1 MPNTN
6 NVDHI
11 NINDLGKV
19 TPSDIKS
26 LASFVN
32 ANNTGET
39 PQDNNLIDISGSLIQ
54 IGSNRAISLLN
65 LSKVFDN
72 FIARHNDLPSSTTI
86 LPGQTG
92 NLNST
97 FANLFGNLSNG
108 MANSPSFSTPKN
120 FQDIFY
126 YILQLI
132 YGVGNTIYTNIYPYI
147 GYTGGTSGDSLTE
160 LINTLFTRTGV
171 SDSQYTIFPPSGARV
186 SLMDRINY
194 LYAQTFSKGSNNLR
208 TSWESNSQSLAI
220 RIDQIEDTLGI
231 NNQDTTTVIERVT
244 NLERQLVNIIN
255 NSLAPRKKA
264 LIQLMDVGGLVGSV
278 SLTIKGGTD
287 YIQPVYTSTN
297 GGSSWDEQNV
307 AGGVHEIVIDLDNFV
322 YSQDILDVSNF
333 QSASGTRKLFTPRYI
348 QDGNKA
354 TIFAKSLRESAVN
367 ITGATT
373 IDASDIS
380 SSSSETLSTSDTG
393 TVPPIIGDFTPVSP
407 LPPLEEGKIEWGGSI
422 EVLPELPFD
431 PEPVEPGTPNIVP
444 WEPSLPPIEP
454 IRSTNRY
461 IHIAE
466 LGTTLTIK
474 NAPTEGFFK
483 IVINDNVAF
492 CGSQFTGSYR
502 ATQVFKNYDLNWNNF
517 NTGDQ
522 IWYLM
527 EVTYEPPQQYTF
539 TDDPSNRFSSF
550 GILRIQITPYPELTE
565 SSSE

>member
-1 MPNTN
+1 M
-6 NVDHI
+6 
-11 NINDLGKV
+11 
-19 TPSDIKS
+19 
-26 LASFVN
+26 
-32 ANNTGET
+32 
-39 PQDNNLIDISGSLIQ
+39 
-54 IGSNRAISLLN
+54 
-65 LSKVFDN
+65 
-72 FIARHNDLPSSTTI
+72 
-86 LPGQTG
+86 
-92 NLNST
+92 
-97 FANLFGNLSNG
+97 
-108 MANSPSFSTPKN
+108 
-120 FQDIFY
+120 
-126 YILQLI
+126 
-132 YGVGNTIYTNIYPYI
+132 GNTIYTNIYPYI
-147 GYTGGTSGDSLTE
+147 GYIPSTSGDSLTD

-171 SDSQYTIFPPSGARV
+171 NDSQYIIFPPSGAKV

-208 TSWESNSQSLAI
+208 TSWESKSQSLAI
-220 RIDQIEDTLGI
+220 RIDQIENTLGI

-244 NLERQLVNIIN
+244 NLERQLVNLIN

-264 LIQLMDVGGLVGSV
+264 LIQLMDIEGLVGSV

-297 GGSSWDEQNV
+297 GGSSWNEQNV

-322 YSQDILDVSNF
+322 YSQDLLDVSSF
-333 QSASGTRKLFTPRYI
+333 QSASGTTTKFTPRYI

-393 TVPPIIGDFTPVSP
+393 TMPPITGNFTPVSP
-407 LPPLEEGKIEWGGSI
+407 LPPLGDIEWGGSI
-422 EVLPELPFD
+422 EVVPELPFD
-431 PEPVEPGTPNIVP
+431 PEPVEPGNPNIVP

-454 IRSTNRY
+454 LESTNRY

-502 ATQVFKNYDLNWNNF
+502 ATQVFQNYDLNWSNF

-539 TDDPSNRFSSF
+539 TDDPSKRFSSF
-550 GILRIQITPYPELTE
+550 GILRIQVTPYPELTE

>member
-26 LASFVN
+26 LDISVN
-32 ANNTGET
+32 ANNPGET
-39 PQDNNLIDISGSLIQ
+39 PKYNNLIDISGSLIQ

-65 LSKVFDN
+65 LAKVFDSY
-72 FIARHNDLPSSTTI
+72 IAQHNDLPRSTTI

-97 FANLFGNLSNG
+97 FASLFGDLSKG
-108 MANSPSFSTPKN
+108 SANPPTIGTPKN

-147 GYTGGTSGDSLTE
+147 GYTPGASGDSLTG

-171 SDSQYTIFPPSGARV
+171 RDSQYTEFPPSGAKV
-186 SLMDRINY
+186 SLIDRINY
-194 LYAQTFSKGSNNLR
+194 LYAQTFSKGSNNIR

-231 NNQDTTTVIERVT
+231 DNQDTTTVIERVT

-264 LIQLMDVGGLVGSV
+264 LIQLMNDDGLVGSV

-287 YIQPVYTSTN
+287 YIQPIYTSTN
-297 GGSSWDEQNV
+297 SGSSWNEQNV

-322 YSQDILDVSNF
+322 YSQDLLDVLEF
-333 QSASGTRKLFTPRYI
+333 RSASGTAAKFTPRYI

-367 ITGATT
+367 ITGAIT

-407 LPPLEEGKIEWGGSI
+407 LPPLVGDIEWGGSI
-422 EVLPELPFD
+422 EVVPELPFD
-431 PEPVEPGTPNIVP
+431 PEPVEPDNPNIVP
-444 WEPSLPPIEP
+444 WEPSLPQIEP
-454 IRSTNRY
+454 VESTNRY

-502 ATQVFKNYDLNWNNF
+502 ATQIFQNYDLNWSNF
-517 NTGDQ
+517 TTGDQ

-527 EVTYEPPQQYTF
+527 EVTYEPPQQYIF
-539 TDDPSNRFSSF
+539 ASDQSKRFSSF
-550 GILRIQITPYPELTE
+550 GILRIQVTPYPELTE

>member
-19 TPSDIKS
+19 TPADIKS

-32 ANNTGET
+32 ANNPGET
-39 PQDNNLIDISGSLIQ
+39 PQSTNLIDISGSLIQ

-65 LSKVFDN
+65 LAKVFDN
-72 FIARHNDLPSSTTI
+72 YIARHNDLSSSTTV

-97 FANLFGNLSNG
+97 FASLFGNLSMG
-108 MANSPSFSTPKN
+108 MTNPPTLGTPN
-120 FQDIFY
+120 NLQDIFY

-147 GYTGGTSGDSLTE
+147 GYTPDTSGDSLTG

-171 SDSQYTIFPPSGARV
+171 RDSQYIEFPPSGAKV

-194 LYAQTFSKGSNNLR
+194 LYAQTFSKGSNNIR
-208 TSWESNSQSLAI
+208 TSWESNTQSLAL
-220 RIDQIEDTLGI
+220 RIDQIENTLGI
-231 NNQDTTTVIERVT
+231 SNQDTTTVIERVT

-264 LIQLMDVGGLVGSV
+264 LIQLMDAEGLVGSV
-278 SLTIKGGTD
+278 SLTIKGGID

-297 GGSSWDEQNV
+297 GGSSWTEQNV
-307 AGGVHEIVIDLDNFV
+307 AGGVHEIVIDLDDFV
-322 YSQDILDVSNF
+322 YSQDLLDVSDF
-333 QSASGTRKLFTPRYI
+333 QRASGTATKFTPRYM

-393 TVPPIIGDFTPVSP
+393 TMPPITGNFTPVSP
-407 LPPLEEGKIEWGGSI
+407 LPPLDDIEWGGSI
-422 EVLPELPFD
+422 EVVPELPFD
-431 PEPVEPGTPNIVP
+431 PEPVEPGNPNIIP
-444 WEPSLPPIEP
+444 WEPSSPSIEP
-454 IRSTNRY
+454 VESTNRY

-502 ATQVFKNYDLNWNNF
+502 ATQVFQNYDLNWSNF

-539 TDDPSNRFSSF
+539 TDDPSKRFSSF